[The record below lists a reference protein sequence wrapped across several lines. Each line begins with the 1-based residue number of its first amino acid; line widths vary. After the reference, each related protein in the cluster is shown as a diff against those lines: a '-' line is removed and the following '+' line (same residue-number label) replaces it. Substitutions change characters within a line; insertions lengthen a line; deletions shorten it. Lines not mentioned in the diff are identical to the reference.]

1 MQYTSSNAFQNTYRY
16 MKKKIENLF
25 NSLDGKS
32 LFVQD
37 VIGRR
42 SVEGVNK
49 TCISGAGFDDMN
61 LPARLEAT
69 DASTPR
75 KEKLSISR
83 TIQ

>member
-1 MQYTSSNAFQNTYRY
+1 
-16 MKKKIENLF
+16 MKLKIKNLF

-42 SVEGVNK
+42 DVGGVHK
-49 TCISGAGFDDMN
+49 SCISGIGFDDMN

-69 DASTPR
+69 EASAPR
-75 KEKLSISR
+75 EEKLSISR